1 MRSLTGVACSTLLLL
16 LPLFGCRTASDEER
30 LQAFI
35 TAHLEQIEPLMKSQ
49 NLADWNANATGEKKY
64 YDELATLEFRIRT
77 IRSNPADF
85 SFLKTLKEKGS
96 IKDPL
101 LQRQLIVLF
110 NNFARNQVDTTL
122 LRSVTDKQTAVAMAF
137 NTTRGTLAGVPMS
150 DNELR
155 NILSGERDQ
164 AKRRAAWEAL
174 KQVGNKVAPMVIDLA
189 KLRNQIA
196 RTLGYENYYLMMLT
210 TDEQDPGEVLK
221 VFDELAQQ
229 TEAPFLS
236 MKRTLDA
243 ERARLFGIAPQS
255 LRPWH
260 YEDPFFQEA
269 PAVRGVDLDLLV
281 KGKDVQSVARS
292 FYSGIALPAD
302 DILQR
307 SDLLPRAGKY
317 QHAYAVDIDRLG
329 DVRTMCS
336 LSDNI
341 YWLGTILHELGH
353 CVYSKNIDR
362 SLPFLLR
369 NESHAFV
376 TEAIAQLLE
385 PQAQNAEWLGVMIG
399 LGRYDP
405 EAIRKAGEAEQRM
418 GGLVFSRWSQVMMRF
433 ERALYDN
440 PDQDLNT
447 LWWDLV
453 EKYQGL
459 TRPEGRNEPDWAAK
473 IHLAQYPCYYH
484 NYMLG
489 RLAASQILNALNR
502 NVRQREQTVEFSFA
516 GQPAV
521 GSYLKTKIFAP
532 GMRLHWNDLLREA
545 TGEGLT
551 ARYFTEQFCTETD
564 QKSAPT
570 SR

>member
-1 MRSLTGVACSTLLLL
+1 MRSLPRVACCILLSI
-16 LPLFGCRTASDEER
+16 LPLFGCQRANDDER
-30 LQAFI
+30 LRAFI
-35 TAHLEQIEPLMKSQ
+35 TKHLEQMEPLMKSQ
-49 NLADWNANATGEKKY
+49 NIADWNANATGEKKY
-64 YDELATLEFRIRT
+64 YDELAALEFRIRT
-77 IRSNPADF
+77 IRSHPSDF
-85 SFLKTLKEKGS
+85 ALLKSLKEKGS
-96 IKDPL
+96 VKDSL
-101 LQRQLIVLF
+101 LRRQLIILY

-122 LRSVTDKQTAVAMAF
+122 LRVVTDKQSAISMAF

-150 DNELR
+150 DNDLR
-155 NILSGERDQ
+155 KVLTGERNQ
-164 AKRRAAWEAL
+164 LKRRAAWEAL
-174 KQVGNKVAPMVIDLA
+174 KQVGQKVAPMLIELA

-196 RTLGYENYYLMMLT
+196 RQLGYENYYVMMLA
-210 TDEQDPGEVLK
+210 TDEQDPDEVLK

-229 TEAPFLS
+229 TEAPFLL
-236 MKRTLDA
+236 MKRSIDA
-243 ERARLFGIAPQS
+243 ERARLFDISPRALQ
-255 LRPWH
+255 PWH

-269 PAVRGVDLDLLV
+269 PAVRGVDLDLVV
-281 KGKDVQSVARS
+281 KGKDVQSVART
-292 FYSGIALPAD
+292 FYSGIDLPAD

-307 SDLLPRAGKY
+307 SDLMPRDGKY

-329 DVRTMCS
+329 DIRTMCN

-376 TEAIAQLLE
+376 TEAVAQLVE
-385 PQAQNAEWLGVMIG
+385 GQAQNAEWLGAMIG
-399 LGRYDP
+399 LGEYDP
-405 EAIRKAGEAEQRM
+405 AVIQKAGDAGQRM
-418 GGLVFSRWSQVMMRF
+418 GALIFSRWSQVMMRF
-433 ERALYDN
+433 ERALYEN

-447 LWWDLV
+447 VWWNLV
-453 EKYQGL
+453 GKYQGL

-502 NVRQREQTVEFSFA
+502 NVRKQAQTVEFSFA
-516 GQPAV
+516 KQPAV
-521 GSYLKTKIFAP
+521 GNYLKTRIFAP
-532 GMRLHWNDLLREA
+532 GMRLHWNDLLKEA

-551 ARYFTEQFCTETD
+551 ARYFTEQFCGEVVQTPET
-564 QKSAPT
+564 T

>member
-1 MRSLTGVACSTLLLL
+1 MRSLPQVTCCTLLLV
-16 LPLFGCRTASDEER
+16 LPLFGCQRASDDER
-30 LQAFI
+30 LRAFI
-35 TAHLEQIEPLMKSQ
+35 TTHLEQIEPLMKSQ
-49 NLADWNANATGEKKY
+49 NLTDWNANATGEKKY
-64 YDELATLEFRIRT
+64 YDELAALEFRIRT
-77 IRSNPADF
+77 IRSNPSDF
-85 SFLKTLKEKGS
+85 VLLKSLKEKGS
-96 IKDPL
+96 IKDSL
-101 LQRQLIVLF
+101 LQRQLIILF
-110 NNFARNQVDTTL
+110 NSYARNQVDTSL
-122 LRSVTDKQTAVAMAF
+122 LRVVTDKQSAISMAF

-150 DNELR
+150 DNDLR
-155 NILSGERDQ
+155 KVLTGERNQ

-174 KQVGNKVAPMVIDLA
+174 KQVGQKVAPMLIELA

-196 RTLGYENYYLMMLT
+196 RTLGYDNYYVMMLA

-221 VFDELAQQ
+221 IFDELAQQ
-229 TEAPFLS
+229 TEVPFLS
-236 MKRTLDA
+236 MKRSLDA
-243 ERARLFGIAPQS
+243 ERTKLFGISPRA

-281 KGKDVQSVARS
+281 KGKDIQSVART
-292 FYSGIALPAD
+292 FYSGIDLPAD

-307 SDLLPRAGKY
+307 SDLMPRDGKY

-329 DVRTMCS
+329 DIRTMCN

-376 TEAIAQLLE
+376 TEAIAQLVE
-385 PQAQNAEWLGVMIG
+385 GQAHNAEWLGAMVG

-405 EAIRKAGEAEQRM
+405 TVIRKAGEAGQRM
-418 GGLVFSRWSQVMMRF
+418 GGLIFSRWSQVMMRF
-433 ERALYDN
+433 ERALYEN

-447 LWWDLV
+447 VWWNLV

-459 TRPEGRNEPDWAAK
+459 SRPEGRNEPDWAAK

-502 NVRQREQTVEFSFA
+502 KVRQQEHTVEFSFA
-516 GQPAV
+516 KQPAV
-521 GSYLKTKIFAP
+521 GSYLKTNIFAP
-532 GMRLHWNDLLREA
+532 GMRLHWNELLKEA

-551 ARYFTEQFCTETD
+551 ARFFTEQYCTEAS
-564 QKSAPT
+564 QNIAPPL
-570 SR
+570 R

>member
-1 MRSLTGVACSTLLLL
+1 MRTLTGVSCYTLLLV
-16 LPLFGCRTASDEER
+16 LPLFGCQRASDDDR
-30 LQAFI
+30 LRAFI
-35 TAHLEQIEPLMKSQ
+35 TTHLEQMEPLMRAQ

-64 YDELATLEFRIRT
+64 YEELATLEFRIRT
-77 IRSNPADF
+77 IRSNPSDF
-85 SFLKTLKEKGS
+85 ALLKSLKERRS
-96 IKDPL
+96 MKDSL
-101 LQRQLIVLF
+101 LQRQLIILF
-110 NNFARNQVDTTL
+110 NNFARNQVDTAL
-122 LRSVTDKQTAVAMAF
+122 LRVVTDKQSAISMAF

-150 DNELR
+150 DNDLR
-155 NILSGERDQ
+155 KVLTGERDQ

-174 KQVGNKVAPMVIDLA
+174 KQVGQKVAPMLIELA

-196 RTLGYENYYLMMLT
+196 SKLGYENYYVMMLT

-229 TEAPFLS
+229 TEIPFLS
-236 MKRTLDA
+236 MKRSLDA
-243 ERARLFGIAPQS
+243 ERAKLFGISPGA

-269 PAVRGVDLDLLV
+269 PAGRGVDLDLLV
-281 KGKDVQSVARS
+281 KGKDVKSVARN
-292 FYSGIALPAD
+292 FYGGIDLPAD

-307 SDLLPRAGKY
+307 SDLMPRDGKY

-329 DVRTMCS
+329 DVRTMCN

-376 TEAIAQLLE
+376 TEAIAQLVE
-385 PQAQNAEWLGVMIG
+385 GQAQNAEWLGAMVG

-405 EAIRKAGEAEQRM
+405 ADIRKAGEAGQRM
-418 GGLVFSRWSQVMMRF
+418 GGLIFSRWSQVMMRF
-433 ERALYDN
+433 ERALYEN
-440 PDQDLNT
+440 PDQDLNAV
-447 LWWDLV
+447 WWNLV

-459 TRPEGRNEPDWAAK
+459 SRPEGRKEPDWAAK

-502 NVRQREQTVEFSFA
+502 KVRQQEHTVEFSFA
-516 GQPAV
+516 KQPAV

-551 ARYFTEQFCTETD
+551 ARYFTEQYCTE
-564 QKSAPT
+564 AGT
-570 SR
+570 SSPKK

>member
-1 MRSLTGVACSTLLLL
+1 MRSLPGVARCTLLLL
-16 LPLFGCRTASDEER
+16 LPFFGCRTASDEER

-35 TAHLEQIEPLMKSQ
+35 TAHLEHIEPLMKSQ

-64 YDELATLEFRIRT
+64 YDELAALEFRIRT
-77 IRSNPADF
+77 LRSSPADF
-85 SFLKTLKEKGS
+85 AFLKTLKEKGS
-96 IKDPL
+96 IQDPL

-122 LRSVTDKQTAVAMAF
+122 LRSVTDKQSVVAMTF

-155 NILSGERDQ
+155 KVLSGERNQ
-164 AKRRAAWEAL
+164 TKRRAAWEAL
-174 KQVGNKVAPMVIDLA
+174 KQVSNSVAPMLIDLV

-196 RTLGYENYYLMMLT
+196 RSLGYDNYYMMMLT
-210 TDEQDPGEVLK
+210 TDEQDPVEVLK

-236 MKRTLDA
+236 MKRSLDA
-243 ERARLFGIAPQS
+243 ERAKLFGIAPRN

-269 PAVRGVDLDLLV
+269 PASRGVDLDLLV
-281 KGKDVQSVARS
+281 KGKDIQSVARN
-292 FYSGIALPAD
+292 FYSGIDLPVD

-307 SDLLPRAGKY
+307 SDLLPRPGKY

-329 DVRTMCS
+329 DVRTMCN

-376 TEAIAQLLE
+376 TEAIAQLVE
-385 PQAQNAEWLGVMIG
+385 PQAQNAEWLGTMIG
-399 LGRYDP
+399 LDKFDP
-405 EAIRKAGEAEQRM
+405 AAIRRAGEAEQRT
-418 GGLVFSRWSQVMMRF
+418 GGLIFSRWSQVMMRF
-433 ERALYDN
+433 ERALYAD
-440 PDQDLNT
+440 PDQDLNK

-453 EKYQGL
+453 EKYQEL
-459 TRPEGRNEPDWAAK
+459 TRPEGRNNPDWAAK

-489 RLAASQILNALNR
+489 RLASSQILNALNR
-502 NVRQREQTVEFSFA
+502 NVRQQEHTAEFSFA

-521 GSYLKTKIFAP
+521 GTYLKTKIFAH
-532 GMRLHWNDLLREA
+532 GMRLHWNDLLKEA

-551 ARYFTEQFCTETD
+551 ARYFTEQYCGKVDGKNAAT
-564 QKSAPT
+564 P
-570 SR
+570 R